1 MSDTTSPFDV
11 APHDSAAIAEK
22 VRTVVAE
29 VLWLSATDIDGAA
42 PLIDYGLDSPTSID
56 LTVQLERVFDVS
68 IPEDVAIGLETVDQ
82 IVAYV
87 REQRA

>member
-1 MSDTTSPFDV
+1 MSDTTSPV
-11 APHDSAAIAEK
+11 EATPVGAADLADQ

-29 VLWLSATDIDGAA
+29 VLWLSAADIDGATA
-42 PLIDYGLDSPTSID
+42 LIDYGLDSPTSID
-56 LTVQLERVFDVS
+56 LTVRLEDVFDIA